1 MPPELDDGNPATA
14 TADGR
19 RGALPSDA
27 ALGAAYLTYRDL
39 DSGVSFYR
47 DVLGLGLLRRSDGVA
62 LLGVGEKPL
71 VGLVAAPAAPAAGR
85 APGLYH
91 LALRLPDRPSLG
103 AFLTHAA
110 RARVRLQGA
119 ADHGV
124 SEAIYLEDP
133 EGNGIEVYRD
143 RPRDAWP
150 RRGGSLAMGTGP
162 LDAHGLM
169 GAAHDAAAARDGGA
183 DERSMGVHGPGFQ
196 APLGTVLGHV
206 HLRVADLARAER
218 YYRDALGMDVTQAD
232 LPGARFLAAGGY
244 HHHIGLNVWETAGA
258 APAAAGATGLAW
270 FEVVVPDTSA
280 RAAVEARLA
289 RAGHMEHTTWDGHD
303 GPRTTLFRD
312 ADGIAMAIVDG
323 R

>member
-1 MPPELDDGNPATA
+1 VTDSDHARPHEVRPPAHES
-14 TADGR
+14 
-19 RGALPSDA
+19 ALPPGTE
-27 ALGAAYLTYRDL
+27 LGTVFLNYRDL
-39 DSGVSFYR
+39 ETGVAFYR
-47 DVLGLGLLRRSDGVA
+47 DALGLVQLRRSDDVA
-62 LLGVGEKPL
+62 VLGVPGKAL
-71 VGLVAAPAAPAAGR
+71 VGLVAAPAAPAPGR

-103 AFLTHAA
+103 AFLTHAT

-124 SEAIYLEDP
+124 SEAIYLADP

-143 RPRDAWP
+143 RPRDDWP
-150 RRGGSLAMGTGP
+150 RRAGELAMGTGP
-162 LDAHGLM
+162 LDAQGLM
-169 GAAHDAAAARDGGA
+169 AAAHDAAAVRDGGA
-183 DERSMGVHGPGFQ
+183 DGASMAVRGPGFR
-196 APLGTVLGHV
+196 APSGTVLGHV

-244 HHHIGLNVWETAGA
+244 HHHIGVNVWETAGA
-258 APAAAGATGLAW
+258 SPAAAGAAGLAW
-270 FEVVVPDTSA
+270 FEVIVPDSSA

-289 RAGHMEHTTWDGHD
+289 GAGRVEHHARDGHD

-323 R
+323 G

>member
-1 MPPELDDGNPATA
+1 VTAADHPRPHEVRSPAPQP
-14 TADGR
+14 
-19 RGALPSDA
+19 ALPPGTE
-27 ALGAAYLTYRDL
+27 LGTVFLNYRDL
-39 DSGVSFYR
+39 EAGAAFYR
-47 DVLGLGLLRRSDGVA
+47 DALGLVQLRRSDDVAVLGVA
-62 LLGVGEKPL
+62 GRPL

-289 RAGHMEHTTWDGHD
+289 RTGHMEHTTWDGHD